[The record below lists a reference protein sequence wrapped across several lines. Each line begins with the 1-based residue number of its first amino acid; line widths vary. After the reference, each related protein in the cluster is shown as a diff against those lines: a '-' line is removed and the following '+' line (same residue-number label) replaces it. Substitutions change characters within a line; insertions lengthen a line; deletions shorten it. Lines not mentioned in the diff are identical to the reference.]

1 MPRKKRHVV
10 APDGVSVV
18 LHCYT
23 RCVRRAFLCGVDQ
36 ETQTSYE
43 HRKQWIRDRL
53 EFLASVFA
61 IDIMGF
67 AVMDNHFHLI
77 CRTRHDISDPWTDEE
92 IARRWYR
99 LFPKRAAVGG
109 KIPEP
114 TKAELDEIMTH
125 RSEGDPAKRI
135 AELRRRLQ
143 NVSWLMKALC
153 ENIAKRA
160 NKEDKVTG
168 AFWEGRFKTQKL
180 LDNEAILACS
190 VYVDLNP
197 VRANMAA
204 TPEESHFTSAYERI
218 ATRQAKQEQ
227 ARNSRTGKGR
237 VKAKKKSKRVVQ
249 SSVMNHH
256 RDRFLSP
263 LTLPLS
269 YEKDSSGKKD
279 STMACKHRHRASNKG
294 FLRMTLDKYLELLD
308 WTGRQIRMDKSGS
321 IPAGL
326 APILERLQMSGQTW
340 VDCVKNF
347 GRWFGWAVGKE
358 QALVEERDRSGLH
371 RMQSRPQTTAIF
383 G

>member
-77 CRTRHDISDPWTDEE
+77 CRTRHDISDSWTDEE
-92 IARRWYR
+92 IAKRWYR

-135 AELRRRLQ
+135 AELRRRWQ

-197 VRANMAA
+197 VRANIAA
-204 TPEESHFTSAYERI
+204 SPEESHFTSAYERI

-227 ARNSRTGKGR
+227 PSRIRQAGSGKQDQASRKRTKKDR
-237 VKAKKKSKRVVQ
+237 VQRKTNTRGSVHSRVI
-249 SSVMNHH
+249 SHR

-263 LTLPLS
+263 LTLPSS
-269 YEKDSSGKKD
+269 YEKDS
-279 STMACKHRHRASNKG
+279 
-294 FLRMTLDKYLELLD
+294 L
-308 WTGRQIRMDKSGS
+308 
-321 IPAGL
+321 
-326 APILERLQMSGQTW
+326 
-340 VDCVKNF
+340 
-347 GRWFGWAVGKE
+347 GKE
-358 QALVEERDRSGLH
+358 DRTMWQWGQASC
-371 RMQSRPQTTAIF
+371 
-383 G
+383 

>member
-23 RCVRRAFLCGVDQ
+23 RCVRRAFLCGVDK

-43 HRKQWIRDRL
+43 HRKHWIRDRL

-77 CRTRHDISDPWTDEE
+77 CRTRHDISDTWSDEE
-92 IARRWYR
+92 IAKRWYR
-99 LFPKRAAVGG
+99 LFPKRSSIHGEV
-109 KIPEP
+109 PEP
-114 TKAELDEIMTH
+114 SKAELDEIMTQH
-125 RSEGDPAKRI
+125 SEGDPAKRI

-153 ENIAKRA
+153 ENIARRA
-160 NKEDKVTG
+160 NQEDKVTG
-168 AFWEGRFKTQKL
+168 SFWEGRFKTQKL

-218 ATRQAKQEQ
+218 ATRQAKQDQ
-227 ARNSRTGKGR
+227 ARKKRTLTGP
-237 VKAKKKSKRVVQ
+237 VKTKKKSIHAVQ
-249 SSVMNHH
+249 SSVVNHR
-256 RDRFLSP
+256 RDWFLVP
-263 LTLPLS
+263 LTLPSS
-269 YEKDSSGKKD
+269 YEKDSAGKED
-279 STMACKHRHRASNKG
+279 RTMACKHRHRASNKG

-308 WTGRQIRMDKSGS
+308 WTGRQILEDKAGS
-321 IPAGL
+321 IPPGL

-340 VDCVKNF
+340 VARR
-347 GRWFGWAVGKE
+347 GRIA
-358 QALVEERDRSGLH
+358 
-371 RMQSRPQTTAIF
+371 
-383 G
+383 